1 MNINFDSEE
10 QVSFSDESM
19 EIVSYYTLLSSS
31 ELAKERGTYSS
42 YEGSKWSKNILPQDT
57 IAIVEEERGR
67 KINMEKGGKL
77 DWTKVREH
85 IKQYGMRNSNTMAI
99 APTAST
105 ANLVGCVPSIEPIYK
120 NLYVK
125 SNLAGDFVIV
135 NKYLMNDL
143 KDRNL

>member
-1 MNINFDSEE
+1 
-10 QVSFSDESM
+10 
-19 EIVSYYTLLSSS
+19 
-31 ELAKERGTYSS
+31 
-42 YEGSKWSKNILPQDT
+42 
-57 IAIVEEERGR
+57 
-67 KINMEKGGKL
+67 
-77 DWTKVREH
+77 
-85 IKQYGMRNSNTMAI
+85 MRNSNTMAI

-143 KDRNL
+143 KERNL